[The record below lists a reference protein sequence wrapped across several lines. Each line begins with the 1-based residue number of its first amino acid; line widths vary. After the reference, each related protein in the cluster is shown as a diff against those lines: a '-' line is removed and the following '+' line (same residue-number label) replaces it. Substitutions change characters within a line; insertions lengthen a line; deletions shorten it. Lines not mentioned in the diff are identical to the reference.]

1 MSNNILVIKLG
12 ALGDFIQAAAPFAA
26 IRDYHRWDTIT
37 LLTTRPFAEFAARSP
52 WFDEVWID
60 SRPKIWQLE
69 KLLGLRARL
78 RDGGIRRVYDL
89 QTSDRSS
96 FYAKL
101 FWPSPK
107 PDWSGVAP
115 GCSLPHAN
123 PWRDVMHTMDRQAE
137 QLAMAG
143 IDNVSAPDVDW
154 IEAEISRFDLPET
167 FAVLAPGGA
176 AHRPDKRWPL
186 DRYAELARHLAG
198 QGVQPVVIGGVEDQI
213 DMDGVVNLAGQT
225 SLEDLFGLARA
236 AKLAVGN
243 DTGPM
248 HIFAA
253 AGTPSLVLYSHAS
266 DPGLCAQRGAKVE
279 ILRRESLD
287 GLSVDDVVAA
297 LPSS

>member
-1 MSNNILVIKLG
+1 VSNRVLVIKLG
-12 ALGDFIQAAAPFAA
+12 ALGDFVQAAGPFAA
-26 IRDYHRWDTIT
+26 IRDFHRRDTIT

-60 SRPKIWQLE
+60 SRPKLWQLE

-78 RDGGIRRVYDL
+78 RDGGISRVYDL
-89 QTSDRSS
+89 QTSDRSG

-101 FWPSPK
+101 FWPSPR
-107 PDWSGVAP
+107 PDWSGIAA

-123 PWRDVMHTMDRQAE
+123 PQRDFMHTMDRQAE

-143 IDNVSAPDVDW
+143 IDKVSTPDFDW
-154 IEAEISRFDLPET
+154 VETDISRFCLHEK

-176 AHRPDKRWPL
+176 AHRPDKRWPMG
-186 DRYAELARHLAG
+186 RYAELAEYLSG
-198 QGVQPVVIGGVEDQI
+198 QGVQPVVISGVEDQI
-213 DMDGVVNLAGQT
+213 DIDGVVNLTGET
-225 SLEDLFGLARA
+225 SLEDLFGLAGGA
-236 AKLAVGN
+236 HLAVGN

-266 DPGLCAQRGAKVE
+266 DPALCAQRGAKVE
-279 ILRRESLD
+279 IIRRENLD
-287 GLSVDDVVAA
+287 ELSVEDVVSA

>member
-12 ALGDFIQAAAPFAA
+12 ALGDFIQAAGPFAA
-26 IRDYHRWDTIT
+26 IRDYHRRDTIT

-107 PDWSGVAP
+107 PDWSGIAP

-123 PWRDVMHTMDRQAE
+123 PRRDVMHTMDRQAE
-137 QLAMAG
+137 QLAIAR
-143 IDNVSAPDVDW
+143 IANVSAPDVDW
-154 IEAEISRFDLPET
+154 VEAEISRFDLPET

-176 AHRPDKRWPL
+176 AHRTDKRWPL

-266 DPGLCAQRGAKVE
+266 DPALCAQRGAKVE